1 MTTII
6 AFYFGAETVVTVA
19 KVIGTSR
26 SGDVTSKQ
34 LIGGV
39 DRDLPAGQR

>member
-6 AFYFGAETVVTVA
+6 AFSFGADTVVTVA

-26 SGDVTSKQ
+26 SGDASSKA
-34 LIGGV
+34 
-39 DRDLPAGQR
+39 R